1 MKFKLAFIAV
11 AIMLISATWVYADDN
26 VKLKV
31 EHDNYQKRTTILTK
45 DIGVK
50 SSFFTMEYAHAYLC
64 GVVRDDGNEGYSLT
78 VDYTSGKGNI
88 TGSSWMFFSTAHDNE
103 GRELPVTVSDQR
115 VSGPHDIQEVFS
127 SPLEKSYLNLH
138 RESGL
143 DIKYSG
149 KNGDM
154 IVKIEPKYVQAVL
167 NEVEKIKGAA
177 PIQSANGSINAS
189 QNKPKLGVNY
199 LPTTVVLANLSAQ
212 PPDVK
217 VKPGTAKLIASIKA
231 LGTPR
236 GAVLVTLPY
245 DGLGYKQGLR
255 PDDIVLYVDDKE
267 VQGITTGLGDAL
279 SNVNNGD
286 KIILTIWRESHE
298 MKIPIQF

>member
-1 MKFKLAFIAV
+1 MKFKALFLVVFMAFIAV
-11 AIMLISATWVYADDN
+11 QIGRADDN
-26 VKLKV
+26 VQLNI

-45 DIGVK
+45 SIGVK

-64 GVVRDDGNEGYSLT
+64 GVVTDDGREGYSLT
-78 VDYTSGKGNI
+78 LNYTSGKGNI
-88 TGSSWMFFSTAHDNE
+88 TGSSWMFFSSAHDAD
-103 GRELPVTVSDQR
+103 GKELLVNVSDQR

-127 SPLEKSYLNLH
+127 SPLEKNYLNSH

-167 NEVEKIKGAA
+167 NEVEKIKGAS
-177 PIQSANGSINAS
+177 PTQLTSSLINTS

-199 LPTTVVLANLSAQ
+199 QPTTVVFANLSAQ
-212 PPDVK
+212 PPGVK
-217 VKPGTAKLIASIKA
+217 VKPETARLIASITT

-236 GAVLVTLPY
+236 GVVLLSLPY
-245 DGLGYKQGLR
+245 EGIGYRQGLR
-255 PDDIVLYVDDKE
+255 PDDIILSLNGKAVAP
-267 VQGITTGLGDAL
+267 ITTGLQDAMAA
-279 SNVNNGD
+279 VKPGD

-298 MKIPIQF
+298 MQVPIQF